1 MIETLSG
8 LTIGSLTL
16 TPEFDSDTLEYA
28 ATTSNNSNKV
38 TAVATDEDATIVIKL
53 GDTVIENESSPT
65 WETGENVLTITVSK
79 EGATS
84 TTYTVIVTK
93 ETEASA

>member
-1 MIETLSG
+1 MIESLSG

-16 TPEFDSDTLEYA
+16 TPAFNPETLEYA

-84 TTYTVIVTK
+84 TTYTVTVTK
-93 ETEASA
+93 ETEDDD